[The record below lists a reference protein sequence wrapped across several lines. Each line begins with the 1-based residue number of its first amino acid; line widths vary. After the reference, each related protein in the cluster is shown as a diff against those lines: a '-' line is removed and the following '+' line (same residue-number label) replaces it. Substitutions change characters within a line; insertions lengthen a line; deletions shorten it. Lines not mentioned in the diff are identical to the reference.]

1 MSKKI
6 VIVGGVAGGASTAT
20 RLRRLSEEYE
30 IIMFEKGPYP
40 SFANCGLPY
49 HIGNII
55 PERESLI
62 VQTPEKFKSRFQIDV
77 RTLSEV
83 IAVNTK
89 EKKVQVRIQNGKL
102 YEESY
107 DVLVLSPGAKAWKAE
122 IEGIHSHN
130 IFSLK
135 TIPDMDKI
143 MDKLKKKACKKVAV
157 IGGGFIGIEAAE
169 NIKHLGIETILIEA
183 GDHILSSFDSE
194 FSKSLEEEMMNM
206 EDDYLFM

>member
-1 MSKKI
+1 MIYIVLEEKRKMSKKI

-89 EKKVQVRIQNGKL
+89 EKRYK
-102 YEESY
+102 YEYRMESY
-107 DVLVLSPGAKAWKAE
+107 MKKVMMFLYYLQEQRHGKQ
-122 IEGIHSHN
+122 
-130 IFSLK
+130 
-135 TIPDMDKI
+135 
-143 MDKLKKKACKKVAV
+143 KLK
-157 IGGGFIGIEAAE
+157 EYT
-169 NIKHLGIETILIEA
+169 LTIFFL
-183 GDHILSSFDSE
+183 
-194 FSKSLEEEMMNM
+194 
-206 EDDYLFM
+206 

>member
-62 VQTPEKFKSRFQIDV
+62 VQTPEKFKNRFRVDV
-77 RTLSEV
+77 RTFSEV
-83 IAVNTK
+83 VGVNTA
-89 EKKVQVRIQNGKL
+89 EKKFKYKHKMKIFMKKVMMFLYYLQEQRHGKQ
-102 YEESY
+102 
-107 DVLVLSPGAKAWKAE
+107 
-122 IEGIHSHN
+122 
-130 IFSLK
+130 
-135 TIPDMDKI
+135 
-143 MDKLKKKACKKVAV
+143 KLK
-157 IGGGFIGIEAAE
+157 E
-169 NIKHLGIETILIEA
+169 
-183 GDHILSSFDSE
+183 
-194 FSKSLEEEMMNM
+194 
-206 EDDYLFM
+206 

>member
-1 MSKKI
+1 M
-6 VIVGGVAGGASTAT
+6 IVGGVAGGASTAT

-62 VQTPEKFKSRFQIDV
+62 VQTPEKFKNRFRVDV
-77 RTLSEV
+77 RTFSEV
-83 IAVNTK
+83 VGVNTA
-89 EKKVQVRIQNGKL
+89 EKVQVQTQDEDF

-122 IEGIHSHN
+122 IEGIDSHN
-130 IFSLK
+130 IFL
-135 TIPDMDKI
+135 
-143 MDKLKKKACKKVAV
+143 
-157 IGGGFIGIEAAE
+157 
-169 NIKHLGIETILIEA
+169 
-183 GDHILSSFDSE
+183 
-194 FSKSLEEEMMNM
+194 
-206 EDDYLFM
+206 